1 MALYFSKERAGV
13 ADVDVQCRTITPV
26 RALDGQGLHRG
37 EDVEIGGCCCKK
49 VDCGNRD
56 PELIANSL

>member
-1 MALYFSKERAGV
+1 M
-13 ADVDVQCRTITPV
+13 ADVDVQCRVVAPV

-37 EDVEIGGCCCKK
+37 EDIEVGGLCIKN

-56 PELIANSL
+56 PELVANSL

>member
-1 MALYFSKERAGV
+1 V

-26 RALDGQGLHRG
+26 RALDGQGLHHG
-37 EDVEIGGCCCKK
+37 EDIEIGGCCCKN

-56 PELIANSL
+56 LELIANSL